1 MKHTRLFTTLITILC
16 FSFLL
21 TPVYALQPYD
31 ETNLSAEI
39 ITSDGRVIDI
49 SEYVSFCEES
59 SNQPMSILSESDM
72 ESVKYKVDIPY
83 SVLMSWSGG
92 TGYEPGSGT
101 YGAFVA
107 EIKAV
112 FEKVDAP
119 NSMGAMSTGKYVSSV
134 IYKYSCPTY
143 NVSVKEIEFW
153 AVSTGYELFTGI
165 PNRTQD
171 TRSTKTNLTTAIMND
186 FETGMNTGFT
196 EYIEITDDIIT
207 DIRATT
213 YFTLALGSSDEVV
226 VTVTAN
232 VF

>member
-1 MKHTRLFTTLITILC
+1 MKHARLFTTLITILC

-59 SNQPMSILSESDM
+59 SNQPMRILNEPGT

-83 SVLMSWSGG
+83 SVLMSRIEG
-92 TGYEPGSGT
+92 TGYEPGNGT
-101 YGAFVA
+101 YGAFVGEISA
-107 EIKAV
+107 EFKKI
-112 FEKVDAP
+112 EAP
-119 NSMGAMSTGKYVSSV
+119 NSSGVTNVGKYVSKV
-134 IYKYSCPTY
+134 YYKYSCPTY
-143 NVSVKEIEFW
+143 NVSVREIEFW
-153 AVSTGYELFTGI
+153 AVSTGYELFTGM

-171 TRSTKTNLTTAIMND
+171 TRSTKTNLTTAIMNT
-186 FETGMNTGFT
+186 FEKGMDTGFT
-196 EYIEITDDIIT
+196 EFIEITDEFIT